1 MMDGSRLNESWMR
14 QKGMIRLIEGMSP
27 TVARVVGS
35 LLCAI
40 FWGAIAHF
48 ALGCPAITCA
58 VALVNYLSVSFFI
71 RLFQKRQR
79 DWRDDV

>member
-1 MMDGSRLNESWMR
+1 MDGSLLNGSWAR
-14 QKGMIRLIEGMSP
+14 QKSMIKLIEGMSP
-27 TVARVVGS
+27 TVARIAGS
-35 LLCAI
+35 LFCAI
-40 FWGAIAHF
+40 FWGTIAHF
-48 ALGCPAITCA
+48 ALDCPAITCA